1 MDLVNWFSYSGRC
14 IYCNPLLNVSY
25 WYVYIYNIVI
35 LWIYINY
42 IFLLLKHCSLSC
54 VPL

>member
-25 WYVYIYNIVI
+25 WYVYIYK
-35 LWIYINY
+35 LY
-42 IFLLLKHCSLSC
+42 IFVVFCVVLCTSLRKSRE
-54 VPL
+54 VNNK

>member
-1 MDLVNWFSYSGRC
+1 MDLINWFSFLL
-14 IYCNPLLNVSY
+14 YCNPLLNVY
-25 WYVYIYNIVI
+25 KLLVCVYIKY
-35 LWIYINY
+35 IYINY